1 MSNLLDP
8 TQESP
13 RYAQIADYYRRQIQ
27 SGQLRPGDRM
37 PPFLEARARFGVA
50 QSTLER
56 AHQILEQENLIVREP
71 GRGLFV
77 AQEGRHA
84 RTGVIGMY
92 GLAGS
97 IGHHAYYAQL
107 LGGVHEAAERAG
119 LEVTLLPTDAVVQ
132 KGRFDGVLVFSWQ
145 ADQVVRRMPEGQP
158 VVVVLHPNQLVPSVL
173 ADERA
178 GTRAAAEYLIAAG
191 HRRIAYLGSWLDDAA
206 SRWRHAGYTD
216 ALQAAG
222 IERHQNWV
230 RFMRYGLR
238 EQPENVHDVWE
249 GWGYQHMK
257 AWLAEGWDDAGFTA
271 LMAHNDDTAIGAME
285 ALSEAG
291 LSVPRDIS
299 VIGFDDQPSGQ
310 FHRPRLTTV
319 NPQLREI
326 GALGVEML
334 RQQIS
339 ASDEPGFNLRQTTHR
354 PTLLNARLVIRETT
368 GLARESRVAREGVQN
383 S

>member
-1 MSNLLDP
+1 MSNPLETAP
-8 TQESP
+8 ETP

-56 AHQILEQENLIVREP
+56 AHQLLEQEELVVKEP

-77 AQEGRHA
+77 AQERRRS

-97 IGHHAYYAQL
+97 ISHHAYYAQL

-119 LEVTLLPTDAVVQ
+119 LEVSLLPKESLVQ
-132 KGRFDGVLVFSWQ
+132 RNRFDGVLVYSWQ
-145 ADQVVRRMPEGQP
+145 ADQAVRRLPEGLP
-158 VVVVLHPNQLVPSVL
+158 TVVLLHPNQLVPSVL

-178 GTRAAAEYLIAAG
+178 GVRSAGDYLIAAG
-191 HRRIAYLGSWLDDAA
+191 HRRIAYLGSWLDDGA
-206 SRWRHAGYTD
+206 SRMRHAGYIE
-216 ALQAAG
+216 ALRAAG
-222 IERHQNWV
+222 IEPGQNWV
-230 RFMRYGLR
+230 RFMRYGLK
-238 EQPENVHDVWE
+238 EQPENVHDVWQ
-249 GWGYQHMK
+249 GWGYGHMK
-257 AWLAEGWDDAGFTA
+257 SWLAEGWAEAGFTA
-271 LMAHNDDTAIGAME
+271 LLAHNDDSAIGAME

-291 LSVPRDIS
+291 ISVPHDVS

-310 FHRPRLTTV
+310 FHRPRLSTV

-326 GALGVEML
+326 GALAVDML
-334 RQQIS
+334 RQQIN
-339 ASDEPGFNLRQTTHR
+339 AADEPGFSLRQTTYR
-354 PTLLNARLVIRETT
+354 PTLLDAQLVIRETT
-368 GLARESRVAREGVQN
+368 GLAPVLP
-383 S
+383 